1 MYPSMSA
8 IVRLPTAAERSTV
21 ATRTRDSARSLRHPS
36 QKAWHKAQEL
46 GSDDGHRRVAAKLRN
61 AADKVDAGNP
71 VLAVMP
77 EIVQDDQ
84 RAARPAAQ
92 DRAIKVESVYDR
104 TDIIGPQPR
113 VTVCIAR
120 LFGEAM
126 PAQIHR
132 DEAMV
137 TR

>member
-1 MYPSMSA
+1 
-8 IVRLPTAAERSTV
+8 
-21 ATRTRDSARSLRHPS
+21 
-36 QKAWHKAQEL
+36 
-46 GSDDGHRRVAAKLRN
+46 
-61 AADKVDAGNP
+61 VDAANP

-84 RAARPAAQ
+84 RTVRPAAQ
-92 DRAIKVESVYDR
+92 HRPLKVESVYDR

-113 VTVCIAR
+113 VTVGIAR
-120 LFGEAM
+120 LIGAAV